1 MSNQNPT
8 SSGIQPSSNPVEG
21 LKATMK
27 LTRDM
32 GMAQQRKRARP
43 EGAPAA
49 AAPAA
54 PASAPA
60 APAAATAVKML
71 YAIATP
77 NSVSCPKCRQEYEI
91 TPEAYGVVA
100 ECAGC
105 ACEFQ
110 IQAPAVA
117 VLAAKPQAAGFS
129 NLAAAAGA
137 QRPAA
142 PAAPQKAGLSTTD
155 MVIIGSIIVVALGA
169 VIAFIVIVTR

>member
-1 MSNQNPT
+1 
-8 SSGIQPSSNPVEG
+8 
-21 LKATMK
+21 MK

-49 AAPAA
+49 APVAAAAPAA
-54 PASAPA
+54 PTA
-60 APAAATAVKML
+60 AKVL

-117 VLAAKPQAAGFS
+117 VSAAKPQGGGFS
-129 NLAAAAGA
+129 NLATSAGA

-142 PAAPQKAGLSTTD
+142 PVAPQKTGLSTAD